1 MANNS
6 YLEKRKLRL
15 SQLHGLLDMY
25 AQGNNNAL
33 KYIEQNIGS
42 PINCLG
48 SLSHDARVKAML
60 TWFEQNDLNALRQ
73 WSYVSGKLMQLYH
86 QMKTAEGSTLKI
98 NAGPYSA
105 ELLETLLSNNNELID
120 WFAHYD
126 EIYDMKRVE
135 KVSTWDFMAYQAV
148 VALKGDWPRLIER
161 CNKVIAKPPPSL
173 GRYNEYHYF
182 WLALA
187 QGDKTKMEQVL
198 QKMANPRVLR
208 TRTGE
213 ESPIS
218 EDLIFTRII
227 ICMKVA
233 WRNGY
238 EIKVDSPYV
247 PMEWMPNKPLEQY
260 DNHYSFLKV
269 PASEIINRPPPL
281 PVDST
286 LSAKI
291 ATTGSASNKSS
302 GVSVWRIWVYFISM
316 ICFFALIL
324 LTRKP

>member
-1 MANNS
+1 MAKNS

-15 SQLHGLLDMY
+15 SQLHGLLDLY
-25 AQGNNNAL
+25 AQGHDNAI

-42 PINCLG
+42 PINCLE

-60 TWFEQNDLNALRQ
+60 AWFEQNDLNALRQ
-73 WSYVSGKLMQLYH
+73 WSYVSSKLMQLYH

-105 ELLETLLSNNNELID
+105 ELLEPLLSNNNELID

-135 KVSTWDFMAYQAV
+135 KVSTVDFMAYQAV

-161 CNKVIAKPPPSL
+161 CNNVIAKPPSSL
-173 GRYNEYHYF
+173 GRYNEYHHF

-187 QGDKTKMEQVL
+187 RGDKQKMEQAL

-227 ICMKVA
+227 ICMKIA
-233 WRNGY
+233 WRNGF

-247 PMEWMPNKPLEQY
+247 PMEWMPNEPLQQY

-269 PASEIINRPPPL
+269 PAREIINRPPPQ
-281 PVDST
+281 PVEGN

-291 ATTGSASNKSS
+291 ATPERAVNKSLGIS
-302 GVSVWRIWVYFISM
+302 GRRFWIYFCSM
-316 ICFFALIL
+316 VCFCGLIL
-324 LTRKP
+324 LTRK